1 MFELFCRLC
10 FWFPP
15 SKLYLINCLKKM
27 LMEHL
32 QDFRPHKI
40 VSQVWNSIQNMHSPC
55 KRPPIPLSTHVWVW
69 RDPITSSF
77 GAIFKVILYLG
88 GRCMENSCFRRRT
101 ARIFTNRGDD
111 DATQTSAP
119 KYEIC
124 GKIRSLTSCMNKR
137 GFFLKQSA

>member
-1 MFELFCRLC
+1 MRWFSN

-27 LMEHL
+27 LMEL
-32 QDFRPHKI
+32 LEDFRPHII
-40 VSQVWNSIQNMHSPC
+40 VSQVWNRIQNFHSPC

-101 ARIFTNRGDD
+101 ARIFTNRGMMMPHRPVL
-111 DATQTSAP
+111 QNM
-119 KYEIC
+119 KYVAKFAVWPHVWTKED
-124 GKIRSLTSCMNKR
+124 
-137 GFFLKQSA
+137 FF